1 MSKKRKKK
9 LNPCPCDR
17 NSGARKDDQMQNI
30 LSDMLECGQCAD
42 AGTFAIPCHTGL
54 DDIDHLIQVLPG
66 ITYIE
71 NLLVDYIFS
80 DGLTTGSIE
89 QDRIL
94 NDFLYRQNKQ
104 GTTNYAVL
112 RDSIGNASLYGETG
126 IRWYENNIYMLK
138 SGKYGALLDRDDG
151 IEYPV
156 CWFSALDNRYMTEGD
171 IKIPDDEFTP
181 FDIEEKFGEQKL
193 VLLDNTN
200 FVNIRNDT
208 KELHGKSPLLSD
220 ELRVRLLEAVY
231 SRLNYDIKYDGPGRL
246 ILRPKDGYVTGEI
259 NEVGSSTIMT
269 ESVMSAKGRL
279 EKAKEEV
286 KKVGKEIRDSRSDD
300 VILLSNA
307 FDKDITHLERV
318 TKATQF
324 FDWLENEGAIIAQAI
339 GLPPSLLEMGKVSGN
354 VSMQRILDNAME
366 NAIVPLREEF
376 AIQFSPMISEK
387 LGIEKVY
394 FGKYQR
400 ASAPDRETMRT
411 KVAEIMTML
420 NAIEKPETDKLVR
433 DFAEM
438 LSYDIHNS
446 DGTLV
451 ELGIGN
457 LPDEV
462 IDLENRGKSDEQNNR
477 RIGQSE
483 TGKTY
488 R

>member
-17 NSGARKDDQMQNI
+17 NVPARKDDQMQRI
-30 LSDMLECGQCAD
+30 LNDMLECGQCAD
-42 AGTFAIPCHTGL
+42 AGTFTLPCKTGL
-54 DDIDHLIQVLPG
+54 DEIEHLIKVLPG

-71 NLLVDYIFS
+71 NLLVDYLFS

-94 NDFLYRQNKQ
+94 NDFLFRKNMR
-104 GTTNYAVL
+104 GDTNLTVL
-112 RDSIGNASLYGETG
+112 RDALGNSSLFGETG
-126 IRWYENNIYMLK
+126 YRWYKGNTYLVDP
-138 SGKYGALLDRDDG
+138 GKYGALLAKQDG
-151 IEYPV
+151 IEYPA
-156 CWFSALDNRYMTEGD
+156 CFFCSEDLRYINAGD
-171 IKIPDDEFTP
+171 IQIPDDATP
-181 FDIEEKFGEQKL
+181 YDVEQKFDEQKL
-193 VLLDNTN
+193 VLLDSSN

-208 KELHGKSPLLSD
+208 KYIHGESPLLSD
-220 ELRVRLLEAVY
+220 RLRVKLLEAVY
-231 SRLNYDIKYDGPGRL
+231 SRLNYDIEYDGPGRL
-246 ILRPKDGYVTGEI
+246 ILRPKDGYVTGEV

-269 ESVMSAKGRL
+269 ESVMSAKGRM

-307 FDKDITHLERV
+307 FDKEITHLERV

-366 NAIVPLREEF
+366 NAIVPLREKF
-376 AIQFSPMISEK
+376 SAQFSPLLSEK
-387 LGIEKVY
+387 LGIDKVY

-411 KVAEIMTML
+411 KVVEMMTML
-420 NAIEKPETDKLVR
+420 NSIETPKARQLVD
-433 DFAEM
+433 DFADM
-438 LSYDIHNS
+438 ISYDIHQS

-451 ELGIGN
+451 ELGVGN

-462 IDLENRGKSDEQNNR
+462 IDLESRGKSDEQNNR
-477 RIGQSE
+477 RIREG
-483 TGKTY
+483 
-488 R
+488 

>member
-1 MSKKRKKK
+1 MSKKKKKK
-9 LNPCPCDR
+9 LNSCACS
-17 NSGARKDDQMQNI
+17 NGTSAREDDQMQKI

-42 AGTFAIPCHTGL
+42 AGTFSIPCHTGL
-54 DDIDHLIQVLPG
+54 DDIDHLIKVLPS

-89 QDRIL
+89 QDRKL
-94 NDFLYRQNKQ
+94 NAFLYRQNMQ
-104 GTTNYAVL
+104 GTSNLAVL
-112 RDSIGNASLYGETG
+112 RDAIGNASLYGETG
-126 IRWYENNIYMLK
+126 VRWYEDNIYLLK
-138 SGKYGALLDRDDG
+138 AGKYGALLDREDG

-156 CWFSALDNRYMTEGD
+156 CWFSAQDMRYISEGD
-171 IKIPDDEFTP
+171 VEVPDDDITP
-181 FDIEEKFGEQKL
+181 FDIEQKFEEQNL
-193 VLLDNTN
+193 VLLDKSN

-231 SRLNYDIKYDGPGRL
+231 ARLNYDIKYDGPGRL
-246 ILRPKDGYVTGEI
+246 ILRPKDGYVTGEV
-259 NEVGSSTIMT
+259 NEVNSSTVMK

-279 EKAKEEV
+279 AKAKEEV

-366 NAIVPLREEF
+366 NSIVPLREQF
-376 AIQFSPMISEK
+376 AIQFSPMLSEK

-400 ASAPDRETMRT
+400 ASAPDKETMRT

-420 NAIEKPETDKLVR
+420 NAIDKPETDKLVR

-451 ELGIGN
+451 ELGVGN
-457 LPDEV
+457 LPDE
-462 IDLENRGKSDEQNNR
+462 IYDLVEKRSKSDEQDNG
-477 RIGQSE
+477 RIRQG
-483 TGKTY
+483 
-488 R
+488 

>member
-9 LNPCPCDR
+9 SNMGVCHDGCHDDH
-17 NSGARKDDQMQNI
+17 GAPKGDMMQRI
-30 LSDMLECGQCAD
+30 LSDMLDCGQCAD
-42 AGTFAIPCHTGL
+42 AGTFTLPSETGL
-54 DDIDHLIQVLPG
+54 DEVEHLIKVLPG

-71 NLLVDYIFS
+71 NLLVDYLFS

-94 NDFLYRQNKQ
+94 NEFLFRHNRQ
-104 GTTNYAVL
+104 GTSNLAVL
-112 RDSIGNASLYGETG
+112 RDAIGNASLYGESG
-126 IRWYENNIYMLK
+126 VRWYENDIYMLK
-138 SGKYGALLDRDDG
+138 AGKYGALLDREDG

-156 CWFSALDNRYMTEGD
+156 CYFSAEDLRYIHEGD
-171 IKIPDDEFTP
+171 VKIPDEDITP
-181 FDIEEKFGEQKL
+181 FDIEQKFEEQHL
-193 VLLDNTN
+193 VLLDKSN
-200 FVNIRNDT
+200 FVNIRNNT
-208 KELHGKSPLLSD
+208 KELHGESPLLSD
-220 ELRVRLLEAVY
+220 ELRVKLLEAVY
-231 SRLNYDIKYDGPGRL
+231 SRLNYDIQYDGPGRL
-246 ILRPKDGYVTGEI
+246 ILRPKDGYVTGDV

-269 ESVMSAKGRL
+269 ESVMSAKGRM
-279 EKAKEEV
+279 ERAKEEV

-324 FDWLENEGAIIAQAI
+324 FDWLDNEGAIIAQAI

-366 NAIVPLREEF
+366 NAIVPLREKF
-376 AIQFSPMISEK
+376 AIQFSPLLSEK

-420 NAIEKPETDKLVR
+420 HSIETPETDKLVK

-457 LPDEV
+457 LPDDR
-462 IDLENRGKSDEQNNR
+462 IDLESRGKSDEQNNR
-477 RIGQSE
+477 RIRQG
-483 TGKTY
+483 
-488 R
+488 